1 MMNLI
6 LISTDRV
13 LLDYWTS
20 SLDEFSPKV
29 MSSLDALSTQEGSII
44 FVSDM
49 MLSDEFDG
57 YQKNKIM
64 ILSRTPDF
72 TQAQQFLQK
81 GAVGYGNAMM
91 HETYLLSTFQTIED
105 GNIWLHPPF
114 LTKLIVQVRD
124 DNIHK
129 EISSHKL
136 DVLSPREKEVALL
149 LGDGKSHFEISEIL
163 SITVR
168 TIKAHTTAIYSKLD
182 IKDRLALSLIIH
194 A

>member
-1 MMNLI
+1 MVI
-6 LISTDRV
+6 
-13 LLDYWTS
+13 
-20 SLDEFSPKV
+20 K
-29 MSSLDALSTQEGSII
+29 
-44 FVSDM
+44 
-49 MLSDEFDG
+49 
-57 YQKNKIM
+57 KNKIM

-72 TQAQQFLQK
+72 DQAQQFLQN
-81 GAVGYGNAMM
+81 GAMGYGNAMM
-91 HETYLLSTFQTIED
+91 HETYLLSAFQTIKD

-149 LGDGKSHFEISEIL
+149 LGDGKSHYEISEIL

-168 TIKAHTTAIYSKLD
+168 TIKAHATAIYSKLD